1 MARLG
6 PYLVTL
12 RFVTLL
18 CALTWIGCGGA
29 SFENGVYRDSE
40 ATYRVG
46 SLGAGWKRAE
56 VDDNDL
62 AFYREGVGTVSVNA
76 TCDQY
81 EDVPHAALVNH
92 LLFGTTQRQFRTE
105 EMITLDGRGAYHVL
119 VFAELD
125 GVAMLIDVY
134 VIKKDGCVY
143 DLSLLASETT
153 HPIAVETFQR
163 FVAGFSTQ
171 VNRD

>member
-1 MARLG
+1 MRRFGPVLLTTALALG
-6 PYLVTL
+6 
-12 RFVTLL
+12 
-18 CALTWIGCGGA
+18 LTGCGGA
-29 SFENGVYRDSE
+29 SFAKGVYSDSE

-46 SLGAGWKRAE
+46 PVGAGWKRAE

-62 AFYREGVGTVSVNA
+62 AFYREGVGTISVNA
-76 TCDQY
+76 TCDGY

-92 LLFGTTQRQFRTE
+92 LLFGTTHRQFRTE

-119 VFAELD
+119 VSAELD

-134 VIKKDGCVY
+134 VIKKGGCVY
-143 DLSLLASETT
+143 DLSLLASEAT
-153 HPIAVETFQR
+153 HAAAVATFQA

-171 VNRD
+171 VQRDD